1 MAQLVG
7 DVLLLIFNELHDDLA
22 SLHSCILVNTT
33 WCHIAV
39 PLLWKYV
46 LYAYENPFNYKQE
59 SREKLYNVI
68 AHFLPN
74 DPKDILST
82 NRIIL
87 PLHKFSK
94 SPIFEYM
101 KFFTNL
107 STFWIEDM
115 IQLTIDDK
123 VEDSRYKKKILEQ
136 EIYKL
141 IFKRCNNAKY
151 FNWNTKKKLYRYP
164 NAKTFFSNLRSLE
177 LNFEVVNSKNLSR
190 LAAICKNITN
200 LEINNIDE
208 DIPGLLSFI
217 EVQNNLQSLSLHFDN
232 VEEQYTLLSNIIRK
246 KAATLKKVI
255 IEPIVT
261 LISPIFVP
269 SFKNIQYLVLNN
281 EYGESC
287 KSMRWQEWEYYL
299 TMASFPYLQHLETN
313 RLPCNIVCLIIEKS
327 GKNISGID
335 IRDPIKSD
343 DYPTENKKL
352 IKMIS
357 INCPKLIR
365 LTMNVDP
372 KNSSE
377 MSIIFSSCTRLE
389 KLYFTTEVNILPSG
403 DELLRVVSD
412 VSPKTLQEFS
422 FGDNWN
428 FSLKGLES
436 FFEDWK
442 YKNRLPIKF
451 IHNYDGLVCSWTK
464 DHNKMVEKYKNK
476 RIIK

>member
-46 LYAYENPFNYKQE
+46 LYAYENPIDYKQE

-74 DPKDILST
+74 DPKDILAK

-94 SPIFEYM
+94 SPMFEYM

-107 STFWIEDM
+107 STIWIEDM
-115 IQLTIDDK
+115 IQLTIDDE
-123 VEDSRYKKKILEQ
+123 VEDSKYKKKILEQ

-151 FNWNTKKKLYRYP
+151 FHWNTRKKLYRYP

-177 LNFEVVNSKNLSR
+177 LNFEVVNSKTLFR
-190 LAAICKNITN
+190 LATKCQNITN

-208 DIPGLLSFI
+208 DTSGLLSFI
-217 EVQNNLQSLSLHFDN
+217 KVQNNLQSLSLHFDN
-232 VEEQYTLLSNIIRK
+232 VEEQYTLFRK
-246 KAATLKKVI
+246 KAATLKKAI

-269 SFKNIQYLVLNN
+269 SLKNIQYLALNN
-281 EYGESC
+281 EYDESC

-299 TMASFPYLQHLETN
+299 TMNSFPYLQHLETN
-313 RLPCNIVCLIIEKS
+313 RLPCNIVCLIIEMS
-327 GKNISGID
+327 GRNISGID
-335 IRDPIKSD
+335 IRDPLKSD

-357 INCPKLIR
+357 ICPKLIR
-365 LTMNVDP
+365 LTMHVDP

-389 KLYFTTEVNILPSG
+389 KIYFTTNVNILPNG
-403 DELLRVVSD
+403 DELLRVMSD
-412 VSPKTLQEFS
+412 LSPKTLQEFS

-428 FSLKGLES
+428 FSLNCLES

-442 YKNRLPIKF
+442 YKNRFPIKF
-451 IHNYDGLVCSWTK
+451 IHNYDGLFYSWTK
-464 DHNKMVEKYKNK
+464 DHDKIVEKYKNE
-476 RIIK
+476 RVIR